1 MESAVRD
8 AAMTPED
15 GRLLG
20 ALFAS
25 CATAA
30 GGEHEALRGA
40 SINEATLLQMT
51 TEHTP
56 QTIHADDVVQ
66 SLAILYNASKVA
78 VMGPEF
84 LNHEPII
91 LTGVGIQPTTHQG
104 RTVYTL
110 LSLRNPTVQTGV
122 LTTCSRIP
130 AVPARAALLQSPS
143 SSSTSHT
150 LSLTPSCPCAQNRT
164 KLIKMWTALEGSE
177 ANPDV
182 VESGILQPVDAV
194 FFNPTHPPRGP

>member
-1 MESAVRD
+1 MSLKSEQGAVEQRSLREENTVRV

-84 LNHEPII
+84 LNHEPVI
-91 LTGVGIQPTTHQG
+91 LTGVGIQPTTGQG
-104 RTVYTL
+104 KAVYAL
-110 LSLRNPTVQTGV
+110 PSLGKPTVHT
-122 LTTCSRIP
+122 
-130 AVPARAALLQSPS
+130 AALGHLPCS
-143 SSSTSHT
+143 SSHT
-150 LSLTPSCPCAQNRT
+150 LSRSPTCPRVRRTERSSSRCGPPSKGPRPTRT
-164 KLIKMWTALEGSE
+164 
-177 ANPDV
+177 
-182 VESGILQPVDAV
+182 
-194 FFNPTHPPRGP
+194 

>member
-1 MESAVRD
+1 MRV

-40 SINEATLLQMT
+40 SINEATLLRMT

-66 SLAILYNASKVA
+66 SLAIIYNASNVA
-78 VMGPEF
+78 GMGPEF
-84 LNHEPII
+84 LNLKPVI
-91 LTGVGIQPTTHQG
+91 LTGVGIQPTTAQG
-104 RTVYTL
+104 QYLVYAL
-110 LSLRNPTVQTGV
+110 LSLPK
-122 LTTCSRIP
+122 
-130 AVPARAALLQSPS
+130 
-143 SSSTSHT
+143 
-150 LSLTPSCPCAQNRT
+150 PCR
-164 KLIKMWTALEGSE
+164 
-177 ANPDV
+177 P
-182 VESGILQPVDAV
+182 
-194 FFNPTHPPRGP
+194 H

>member
-1 MESAVRD
+1 MSLESALKKSLRVESAVRA

-40 SINEATLLQMT
+40 SINEATLLRMT

-91 LTGVGIQPTTHQG
+91 LTGVGIQPTTPQG

-122 LTTCSRIP
+122 L
-130 AVPARAALLQSPS
+130 ARASAR
-143 SSSTSHT
+143 
-150 LSLTPSCPCAQNRT
+150 A
-164 KLIKMWTALEGSE
+164 
-177 ANPDV
+177 
-182 VESGILQPVDAV
+182 
-194 FFNPTHPPRGP
+194 RGPPAAILRGPVGRLASLARRAS